1 MTVSFEGTDYGA
13 CLFHAQVKQMFFVLC
28 DVDRKIQRIRLL
40 ELCGDSPNLLRAV
53 GRLLEYD
60 VDEPLFELEKEAA
73 SALRLERRSPSC
85 RPIEALCQ

>member
-40 ELCGDSPNLLRAV
+40 ELCGDNPKLLRAV
-53 GRLLEYD
+53 GRLLEHD
-60 VDEPLFELEKEAA
+60 VEEALFDLENDTA